1 MGSLPNSLR
10 DTKTHVRCSHD
21 AGNIPRHNSRRV
33 ASSTA
38 LALILLA
45 ALSCLG
51 WSPTSLPNKWVTHD
65 DVFSEAPLIDGHNDF
80 PIWIRAFYS
89 NHIYQRN
96 FSESTELYGQVDFP
110 RLRKGRSGGQFWSV
124 YVECP
129 RTGGNYTSDVY
140 LEIVHDTLQQIDIV
154 YRLIKAYPSYLAHAY
169 TSADIRSVF
178 KSGKQIASLM
188 GIEGLHQIA
197 NSASILRMYH
207 SLGVRYATLTHTCH
221 NAYADSEEPAEPLH
235 GGLSDAGRAIVK
247 EMNRLGMVV
256 DLSHTSFA
264 TQRDALEVSVAPVMF
279 SHSNA
284 YARYAHTR
292 NVPDDVLQAL
302 KRNGGIIMV
311 TFYRA
316 FLERDVADATLQSVA
331 DHIQYIG
338 ETIGFQHV
346 GIGSD
351 FDGMDAGP
359 EGLEDVS
366 KYPSLI
372 QELQRRG
379 ISRDDILGVMGLNV
393 VRVLA
398 DVETVAASMSDIEP
412 LEDNV
417 KPFFDR

>member
-1 MGSLPNSLR
+1 
-10 DTKTHVRCSHD
+10 
-21 AGNIPRHNSRRV
+21 
-33 ASSTA
+33 
-38 LALILLA
+38 
-45 ALSCLG
+45 
-51 WSPTSLPNKWVTHD
+51 
-65 DVFSEAPLIDGHNDF
+65 
-80 PIWIRAFYS
+80 
-89 NHIYQRN
+89 
-96 FSESTELYGQVDFP
+96 
-110 RLRKGRSGGQFWSV
+110 
-124 YVECP
+124 
-129 RTGGNYTSDVY
+129 
-140 LEIVHDTLQQIDIV
+140 
-154 YRLIKAYPSYLAHAY
+154 
-169 TSADIRSVF
+169 
-178 KSGKQIASLM
+178 M